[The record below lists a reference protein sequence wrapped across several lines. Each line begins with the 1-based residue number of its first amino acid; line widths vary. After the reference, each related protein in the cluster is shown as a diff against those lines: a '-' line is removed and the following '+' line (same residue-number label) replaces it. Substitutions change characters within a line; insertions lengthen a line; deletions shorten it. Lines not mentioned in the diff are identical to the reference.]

1 VILKEPLRAPVADG
15 VNVTLMEQLAPAA
28 KPVPQLLVCAKFPLL
43 VPVIVMLVRVNATA
57 LVLLSVIV

>member
-15 VNVTLMEQLAPAA
+15 VNVTLIEQLAPAA
-28 KPVPQLLVCAKFPLL
+28 KLVPQLFVCAKLVPL
-43 VPVIVMLVRVNATA
+43 VPVIAMLVRVNATA